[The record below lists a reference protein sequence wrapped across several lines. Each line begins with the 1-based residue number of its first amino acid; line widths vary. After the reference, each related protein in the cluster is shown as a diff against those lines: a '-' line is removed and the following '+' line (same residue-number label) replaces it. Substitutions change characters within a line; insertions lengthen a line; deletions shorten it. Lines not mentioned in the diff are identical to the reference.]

1 MRRQKQQRRNK
12 GEGSV
17 TVMPNGKYKMT
28 ITIGIGLDGKQKRKS
43 VTGSTRQEVLQKAT
57 ELRHKYNSGEY
68 STKIS
73 NISFGEYKQKW
84 LDDKSLSVALNTL
97 MSYRV
102 SLNAFAQMDFIAMS
116 KITASMI
123 NMQLKKLPLAK
134 SSLKV
139 ARTILSS
146 LFNAAVRDGTISKS
160 PMIGTISIAK
170 ERKKV
175 DSQLPTEEQINA
187 LLEEARSNLR
197 RGDFLYA
204 FLLLAVTTGLRRG
217 ELLGLKWSDIN
228 EKDNKISVNR
238 QVTNAGRDKPLKTN
252 TSYRTLHVPPKAL
265 QAVCALKGESK
276 SDYVFDCGIANCAS
290 WLSYFAL
297 TTKAMMKKL
306 QFPEGCSLHS
316 LRHYHATYLL
326 TNGINIKIVSKRL
339 GHSSIVI
346 TLDNYAHWVPSMD
359 EEASRIFD
367 DFGAY

>member
-1 MRRQKQQRRNK
+1 MGRQKQQRRNK

-17 TVMPNGKYKMT
+17 KLMPNGKYKMT
-28 ITIGIGLDGKQKRKS
+28 ITIGRGIDGKQKRKS
-43 VTGSTRQEVLQKAT
+43 VTGSTRQEVLQKVT
-57 ELRHKYNSGEY
+57 ELRHKYNIGEY
-68 STKIS
+68 STETS
-73 NISFGEYKQKW
+73 NISFGAYKQKW
-84 LDDKSLSVALNTL
+84 LDNKSLSVALNTL

-102 SLNAFAQMDFIAMS
+102 SLNAFAQMDFVAMP

-139 ARTILSS
+139 VKTTLGS
-146 LFNAAVRDGTISKS
+146 LFNAAVRDGTITKS
-160 PMIGTISIAK
+160 PMIGTISIAPEK
-170 ERKKV
+170 KKV

-187 LLEEARSNLR
+187 LLEEARSKPK
-197 RGDFLYA
+197 RGAFLYA

-228 EKDNKISVNR
+228 EKDNKLSVNR
-238 QVTNAGRDKPLKTN
+238 QVTKAGRDEPLKTN
-252 TSYRTLHVPPKAL
+252 TSYRTIHIPQKTL
-265 QAVCALKGESK
+265 QAMYELKGKAK
-276 SDYVFDCGIANCAS
+276 SDYVFDCGIATCKS
-290 WLSYFAL
+290 WLSYFAW
-297 TTKAMMKKL
+297 TTRVLMKKL

-326 TNGINIKIVSKRL
+326 TKGINIKIVSKRL

-359 EEASRIFD
+359 EEASRVFD